1 MDDIQK
7 KIKSFLGKYELDKP
21 ELVYLVA
28 FSGGYDSMCLL
39 HALKNVT
46 EKKIIAIHL
55 NHNWRGAESDNEEKN
70 CKKFCDLIGVEFYS
84 ETLGDDIAHTETA
97 AREARYLFFE
107 NCAKKFNSNIIFTA
121 HNKNDNAETLIY
133 RISKGTGIAGLQGIA
148 EHREIYYRPL
158 IEVCRHDIENYCIK
172 NNLSPNNDSSN
183 SDTKYKRNFIRA
195 KILPELAKG
204 VNRNIV
210 DTLNSLSEVAKEET
224 QIVEE
229 YLTFI
234 GGQISENGK
243 FITKKFLAQNPAVQK
258 RLIYNIF
265 INYNLEYDREKIL
278 KIWEFIKENSYSK
291 SGKTC
296 SLTTNLWIFVSDKYI
311 EVISKKMEE
320 LPQFQITK
328 EGVFKLNDYI
338 LEVEKFSG
346 KVEKFPP
353 DCEGVIYANLPEF
366 PFELRTRKD
375 GDTIYPLGS
384 SGSQKLKKYLNSK
397 KIPNHE
403 KDNLLFLAKDSEI
416 LWAIGLGV
424 SEKIKVIDKPTHRLK
439 FYKKEVI

>member
-7 KIKSFLGKYELDKP
+7 KIKSFLAKYELDKP
-21 ELVYLVA
+21 ESVYLVA
-28 FSGGYDSMCLL
+28 FSGGYDSMSLL

-46 EKKIIAIHL
+46 AGKIVGIHL

-70 CKKFCDLIGVEFYS
+70 CECFCNSIGVEFYS
-84 ETLGDDIAHTETA
+84 EVLGEDIAHTETA
-97 AREARYLFFE
+97 AREARYMFFE

-148 EHREIYYRPL
+148 ERRGVYYRPL
-158 IEVCRHDIENYCIK
+158 IDVCRHDIENYCIK

-204 VNRNIV
+204 INTNIV
-210 DTLNSLSEVAKEET
+210 DTLNTLSDVAKEET
-224 QIVEE
+224 EIVEE
-229 YLTFI
+229 YLALVVKK
-234 GGQISENGK
+234 ISKNGK

-265 INYNLEYDREKIL
+265 IRNNLEYDREKIL
-278 KIWEFIKENSYSK
+278 NIWEFIKENSYSK

-311 EVISKKMEE
+311 EVISKKNEQ
-320 LPQFQITK
+320 LPTFLITK
-328 EGVFKLNDYI
+328 EGVFSLNDYI

-353 DCEGVIYANLPEF
+353 DCEGVIYANLSDF
-366 PFELRTRKD
+366 PYELRTRKD
-375 GDTIYPLGS
+375 GDIIYPLGS
-384 SGSQKLKKYLNSK
+384 NGSQKLKKYLNSK
-397 KIPNHE
+397 GVARHNR
-403 KDNLLFLAKDSEI
+403 DNLLLLADEEEI
-416 LWAIGLGV
+416 LWVVGVGLSNKIGV
-424 SEKIKVIDKPTHRLK
+424 TQTPTHVI
-439 FYKKEVI
+439 EVSSNA